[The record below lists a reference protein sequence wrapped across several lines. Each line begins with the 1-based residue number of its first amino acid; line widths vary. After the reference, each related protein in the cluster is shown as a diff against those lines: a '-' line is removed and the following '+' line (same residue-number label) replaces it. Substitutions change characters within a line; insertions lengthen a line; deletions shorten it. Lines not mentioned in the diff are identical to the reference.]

1 MDAAGEVHPLNSHGD
16 LMSMFGTYNRLNL
29 HVSATNRE
37 VIRVARLLITEEG
50 RRDPAKREQ
59 RKAFYRQ
66 MLNYHAGAQAL
77 VRDFRL

>member
-1 MDAAGEVHPLNSHGD
+1 MGAVGVFHLIISLFARMLLFEIFS
-16 LMSMFGTYNRLNL
+16 RLNL